1 MNSCSIAVLKDSRE
15 RDVCCFVAMSAALY
29 PPGNGEFLDAKPCG
43 DEDSLAPV
51 NAIFIVMVLVRVLFD
66 VFLCLGHEGE

>member
-1 MNSCSIAVLKDSRE
+1 
-15 RDVCCFVAMSAALY
+15 MSAALY